1 MGKMTPVLRVLTC
14 VSLAAAPGLVCA
26 AGVDDPIPVP
36 SGQIVTYVEA
46 ISDAAGPSGLTLRFR
61 FLAPAI
67 ARGGGTVTPEAAQ
80 DDMLALC
87 RTYALPRIASTG
99 PQPQQ
104 IVISLSDRPVE
115 FGITDEEATQFFD
128 AFGIEDGDC
137 ILELF

>member
-1 MGKMTPVLRVLTC
+1 MRPVLRVLIWL
-14 VSLAAAPGLVCA
+14 SLAMVPGLVVA

-36 SGQIVTYVEA
+36 SGQAVTYVDT
-46 ISDAAGPSGLTLRFR
+46 ISDAAGPEGLTVRFR

-67 ARGGGTVTPEAAQ
+67 ARDGGSVTPEAAQ
-80 DDMLALC
+80 ADMLALC

-99 PQPQQ
+99 PQPRQ

-115 FGITDEEATQFFD
+115 FGIPDEEATQFFD
-128 AFGIEDGDC
+128 AYGIADGDC

>member
-1 MGKMTPVLRVLTC
+1 MQPVLRVLIWLP
-14 VSLAAAPGLVCA
+14 LAMAPGLVCA

-36 SGQIVTYVEA
+36 SGQTVTYVDT
-46 ISDAAGPSGLTLRFR
+46 ISDSAGPSGLTLRFR

-67 ARGGGTVTPEAAQ
+67 SRDAGTVTPEAAQ

-115 FGITDEEATQFFD
+115 FGIPDEAVTQFFD
-128 AFGIEDGDC
+128 AYGIADGDC